1 MRVRLIPA
9 SAYRRVPWN
18 NRGGVTMDIDMV
30 ERAGVVQ
37 WRVSLAEIENDGPF
51 SDFTGYDRTIVPLAG
66 RGFRLSGGDAA
77 PIVLAQNFVP
87 HRFDGGW
94 SPLCELIDRP
104 VQALNALSLRAT
116 HSHTLAIHTS
126 TSGAAFAASAQ
137 VRYIVAL
144 RDDALV
150 TLRGE
155 GAARRIAFRDTLRI
169 DGAHDASV
177 AGASPHAV
185 IAIITLQT
193 VSIAPP
199 V

>member
-1 MRVRLIPA
+1 
-9 SAYRRVPWN
+9 
-18 NRGGVTMDIDMV
+18 
-30 ERAGVVQ
+30 
-37 WRVSLAEIENDGPF
+37 VSLAEIENDGPF

-126 TSGAAFAASAQ
+126 TVGAAFAASAQ